1 VRREVL
7 SYLLR
12 YPIFPKDYFMRF
24 SLLTSKSSLLAKLF
38 GGLLVSGLAV
48 QANAIPF
55 DVDITVDNSYAL
67 YYGTET
73 QATNFV
79 GSDNSWF
86 GAEHYSFDL
95 PTSNYIYVVTQSD
108 LSAAQG
114 FLAQFTNTITNER
127 FYSHDSQWQVT
138 ATGNFGFA
146 PYTGSAAD
154 FLELNNQ
161 LTLANANNN
170 PSNGWVNTFAGGA
183 NGSGPWGSIAGIDSA
198 AHWAWYNSNGSAN
211 PTQGGFD
218 HDEYLIFRIS
228 VGASE
233 VPEPATLLLMGLG
246 LLGLG
251 AARKRRA

>member
-1 VRREVL
+1 MNFL
-7 SYLLR
+7 SL
-12 YPIFPKDYFMRF
+12 K
-24 SLLTSKSSLLAKLF
+24 SKSSLLAKLF
-38 GGLLVSGLAV
+38 GGLLVTGLAI

-55 DVDITVDNSYAL
+55 EVDITVDNSYAL

-79 GSDNSWF
+79 GSDNNWF
-86 GAEHYSFDL
+86 SAESYTFDL
-95 PTSNYIYVVTQSD
+95 PASNFIYVVTQSD
-108 LSAAQG
+108 LSVAQG
-114 FLAQFTNTITNER
+114 FLAQFTNLLTNER

-138 ATGNFGFA
+138 ATGNFGSA

-154 FLELNNQ
+154 FTELTSQ
-161 LTLANANNN
+161 LVLANAGSN

-183 NGSGPWGSIAGIDSA
+183 NGSGPWGPIAGIDSA
-198 AHWAWYNSNGSAN
+198 AHWSWHNSNGSIN
-211 PTQGGFD
+211 PTQGGFN

>member
-1 VRREVL
+1 M
-7 SYLLR
+7 S
-12 YPIFPKDYFMRF
+12 FQ
-24 SLLTSKSSLLAKLF
+24 SLTLKSMLTKLLASLV
-38 GGLLVSGLAV
+38 VSGLAI

-55 DVDITVDNSYAL
+55 EVDITVDNSYAL

-79 GSDNSWF
+79 GSDGSWPS
-86 GAEHYSFDL
+86 AESYTFDL

-108 LSAAQG
+108 LAVAQG
-114 FLAQFTNTITNER
+114 FLAQFTNLLTNER

-138 ATGNFGFA
+138 ATGNYGAA
-146 PYTGSAAD
+146 PYSGSSAD
-154 FLELNNQ
+154 FLELNSQ
-161 LTLANANNN
+161 LVLANAGNN
-170 PSNGWVNTFAGGA
+170 PSNGWTNTTAGAA
-183 NGSGPWGSIAGIDSA
+183 NGASPWGIIAGIDSA

-211 PTQGGFD
+211 PTLGGFN

-251 AARKRRA
+251 AARKRRV